1 MNGRYCDN
9 FEKCGNK
16 AAPGHD
22 LCYTCLVE
30 RERQDKRNE
39 RIVDRLE
46 QKPHNWHL
54 GRKADHT
61 LRDNIVPEIDMDD
74 LILIAV
80 VLLVC
85 WLFERYEGRYGG

>member
-9 FEKCGNK
+9 FEKCNNK

-46 QKPHNWHL
+46 QKPHNWRDAFGNL
-54 GRKADHT
+54 GRK
-61 LRDNIVPEIDMDD
+61 R
-74 LILIAV
+74 
-80 VLLVC
+80 
-85 WLFERYEGRYGG
+85 